1 MPALRRSHRVL
12 TLPLVLAGASVAA
25 CGSPPPVAPAGK
37 PAPSATVAKDKPIDV
52 SPVPEPPGLV
62 VVGRVNKPD
71 AIVAAVRAWT
81 RLPLPSGADLVRSI
95 ADDSVAEVVDLS
107 QPIDGAVTVGLSRR
121 GVDPIYAFS
130 VAVKSYDEA
139 KAKLAAGHRLIA
151 GENGQFKVEG
161 LGRRRGP
168 QPIAPGGRAPSSSDD
183 EDEDDDG
190 EGCVLAPAAQGARLV
205 CGQSAALEALVPYLS
220 RTLPRERWASDVHV
234 EVRPEP
240 VRAPLQELRAS
251 LPVLA
256 RSLLGSQSP
265 AVRELVDAS
274 LGEVMDIVNDAQK
287 LSVDAQ
293 IADSGVV
300 ATTRF
305 DFQSTTS
312 LFARLLTTD
321 RGDAPP
327 AAFWHLPGETDLAFF
342 GRGADPKLFDRP
354 RELLANLMLD
364 ATDSFGMPEAEQ
376 RAVKDLV
383 ADRMLALFT
392 GGPGVYGKGFDEAA
406 LEKASAQ
413 LAAVKPGDLAGEAE
427 ATLRVGEQIVGWH
440 LYQVSE
446 PVAKVGPILKDWPA
460 LWNRPAFA
468 KWAKTKSTATALPRM
483 RVAPSPAGVTLPKD
497 TVHLEISI
505 PREDLLDHG
514 GGGAGAADSVSRPP
528 GKSAPKPAAP
538 KKIARKPV
546 VVHVLAVPDGGATW
560 LAFGCDA
567 KLVAQKAAASL
578 ASAPDARSLG
588 KAPNMEVLR
597 EGKLNGGGFATVR
610 GVGLLMALAGQPS
623 SSAFAKLAAL
633 PHRGAD
639 PILFTGRAEAPS
651 AAAKGGASVG
661 TVRVSRAVIED
672 IVKLAMSQ

>member
-1 MPALRRSHRVL
+1 MSVLRRAHRVFCF
-12 TLPLVLAGASVAA
+12 PLVLAGASVAA
-25 CGSPPPVAPAGK
+25 CGSPPPA
-37 PAPSATVAKDKPIDV
+37 ATVGTPRPTPTAAKDKPIDV

-71 AIVAAVRAWT
+71 AIVGAVGAWT

-121 GVDPIYAFS
+121 GVDPVYAFS

-139 KAKLAAGHRLIA
+139 KAKLGAAHRLVA

-161 LGRRRGP
+161 LGKRRP
-168 QPIAPGGRAPSSSDD
+168 PPSLAPRARSEEEDD
-183 EDEDDDG
+183 EDDGG

-205 CGQSAALEALVPYLS
+205 CGESAALESLVPYLS

-305 DFQSTTS
+305 EFQSTTS

-321 RGDAPP
+321 RADAPP
-327 AAFWHLPGETDLAFF
+327 AAFWHLPAETDLGFF

-364 ATDSFGMPEAEQ
+364 ATESFGMPEAEQ
-376 RAVKDLV
+376 RAMKDLV
-383 ADRMLALFT
+383 ADRMLPLFT
-392 GGPGVYGKGFDEAA
+392 GGPGVYGKGFDPAA
-406 LEKASAQ
+406 TEKASAQ
-413 LAAVKPGDLAGEAE
+413 LASVKPGDLAAEAE
-427 ATLRVGEQIVGWH
+427 ARLRLGEQLVGWH
-440 LYQVSE
+440 LYQVNE

-468 KWAKTKSTATALPRM
+468 KWAKTKSTAATLPRM
-483 RVAPSPAGVTLPKD
+483 RVVPPPPGVTLPKD
-497 TVHLEISI
+497 TVHLEIAI
-505 PREDLLDHG
+505 PREDLVDHG
-514 GGGAGAADSVSRPP
+514 GAPTAGAGDSAGRPSTKRAPAA
-528 GKSAPKPAAP
+528 KPAAP
-538 KKIARKPV
+538 KKIAQKPV
-546 VVHVLAVPDGGATW
+546 VVHVLAVPDGAATW
-560 LAFGCDA
+560 IALGLDV
-567 KLVAQKAAASL
+567 KLVAQKAAASIS
-578 ASAPDARSLG
+578 SAPDASTLG
-588 KAPNMEVLR
+588 KAPGMEALR
-597 EGKLNGGGFATVR
+597 EGKLNGGGFATLR
-610 GVGLLMALAGQPS
+610 GVALLTAIALEPAR
-623 SSAFAKLAAL
+623 SAFPKLAAL

-639 PILFTGRAEAPS
+639 PILFTGHAEAAS
-651 AAAKGGASVG
+651 ANAKGGASVG
-661 TVRVSRAVIED
+661 TVLVSRAVIED
-672 IVKLAMSQ
+672 IVKLAMSP